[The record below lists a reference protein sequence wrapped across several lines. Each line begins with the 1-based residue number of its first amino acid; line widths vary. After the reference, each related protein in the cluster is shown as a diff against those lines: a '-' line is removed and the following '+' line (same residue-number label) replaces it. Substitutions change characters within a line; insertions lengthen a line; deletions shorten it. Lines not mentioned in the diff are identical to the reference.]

1 MPLFEEHETATPSP
15 GVHSRFIDD
24 TIYRTTQ
31 DRHTDRQAD
40 RQAGMARV
48 AATAVARRA
57 NTILAASS
65 RSQRLRRQGR
75 IPSDSDVKE
84 AHRRT
89 YQDNESLRSGLTAGE
104 EQSTSRD
111 DDPRVQ
117 GGISEGAS
125 TSDQSP
131 KASSAL
137 EVHGGSDQASK
148 AAVLIDIMSAAPI
161 NMEATIAHHI
171 DSIDP
176 DLLHLLEGRIA
187 AARQLEQDEE
197 TVKGMI
203 ALYHRLKSEYDRRT
217 ASPALRLLDTLLS
230 MMMADE
236 AGEEAGVGDGGEEG
250 GSAAE
255 RDGGGKPRAGL
266 DRRPGREDTR
276 GLVRARMQLAFDDS
290 LSLDTDV
297 FTVAQQLAVGEQRFV
312 DELIN
317 EQVDAGVFIKEVE
330 ALLTRAVEQQVAGKA
345 LLAGDGDLGGP
356 GERERLG
363 QVLDQRERTIECVEE
378 LLVLAR
384 NCWLRRRN

>member
-1 MPLFEEHETATPSP
+1 
-15 GVHSRFIDD
+15 
-24 TIYRTTQ
+24 
-31 DRHTDRQAD
+31 
-40 RQAGMARV
+40 
-48 AATAVARRA
+48 
-57 NTILAASS
+57 
-65 RSQRLRRQGR
+65 
-75 IPSDSDVKE
+75 
-84 AHRRT
+84 
-89 YQDNESLRSGLTAGE
+89 
-104 EQSTSRD
+104 
-111 DDPRVQ
+111 
-117 GGISEGAS
+117 
-125 TSDQSP
+125 
-131 KASSAL
+131 
-137 EVHGGSDQASK
+137 
-148 AAVLIDIMSAAPI
+148 
-161 NMEATIAHHI
+161 
-171 DSIDP
+171 
-176 DLLHLLEGRIA
+176 
-187 AARQLEQDEE
+187 
-197 TVKGMI
+197 
-203 ALYHRLKSEYDRRT
+203 
-217 ASPALRLLDTLLS
+217 